1 MLRYIIKYIDG
12 DSDEKTL
19 SVEVQ
24 DRRELKEWLVL
35 LEKLTQA
42 KQIIKYERK
51 AQIIE

>member
-1 MLRYIIKYIDG
+1 MLRYKIEYIDG
-12 DSDEKTL
+12 DSDKKTL
-19 SVEVQ
+19 CVEVQ
-24 DRRELKEWLVL
+24 DKKELKEWLVL